1 MVLSINTDQSVL
13 VRFPS
18 RPPLSQSAHPPSRHH
33 PIHHYCTRFLLS
45 ILEKAALSF
54 LDSCQSSISKDQVR
68 AGLAGCAPA
77 GLCPQWEPL
86 TGTED
91 TRVARDTNAF
101 RWSWPH
107 KGTASQHANAKFLVC
122 LFGVSSTLRY
132 EWGLEN
138 LSHTGFQDLWVWTK
152 ENSHS
157 GPSAKKRK
165 ILRHSF
171 FGRKHKG
178 VCLNKAPHSFLWHVW
193 IFIML
198 GR

>member
-33 PIHHYCTRFLLS
+33 PIHHYSTRFLLS

-107 KGTASQHANAKFLVC
+107 KGTASQHANAVFG
-122 LFGVSSTLRY
+122 LFVWSVFHLEVWMRIREFVAYRFSGSVGMNKREFTL
-132 EWGLEN
+132 W
-138 LSHTGFQDLWVWTK
+138 S
-152 ENSHS
+152 
-157 GPSAKKRK
+157 
-165 ILRHSF
+165 
-171 FGRKHKG
+171 
-178 VCLNKAPHSFLWHVW
+178 
-193 IFIML
+193 
-198 GR
+198 